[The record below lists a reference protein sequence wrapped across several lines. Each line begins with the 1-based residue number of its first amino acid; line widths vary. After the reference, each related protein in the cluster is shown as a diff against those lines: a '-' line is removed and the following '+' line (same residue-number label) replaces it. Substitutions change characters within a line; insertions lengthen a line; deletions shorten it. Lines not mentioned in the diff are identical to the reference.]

1 MCGKLCKCCKICK
14 HCEEYETVDYEYL
27 CPEPAFRCKAKNRDI
42 WFVGL
47 PRPFCDRFETKSE
60 SLNTFSS
67 ELKTLQ
73 DAYENMGSNA
83 ESISKILNS
92 AIMSANEVRNL
103 ASVETTYKTVSDLH
117 ELEDCLELCPVCGEK
132 PRLRKTDILT
142 NDFQEQTIYQI
153 GCMKRCGQ
161 VRSGYNLYSLIESWN
176 RYAEDMTTRPT
187 IKSKT
192 TNCPN
197 CGAPVDIH
205 AEKCAYCDTPYI
217 DSEPEYAQS
226 LDGRRIYFK

>member
-1 MCGKLCKCCKICK
+1 MCGKLCKCCKTCK

-27 CPEPAFRCKAKNRDI
+27 CPEPTFRCKAKNRDI

-83 ESISKILNS
+83 ESVSKVLQS
-92 AIMSANEVRNL
+92 MAATAIEARNL
-103 ASVETTYKTVSDLH
+103 ASVETSYKTVSELH
-117 ELEDCLELCPVCGEK
+117 KLDDCLEPCPVCGEK
-132 PRLRKTDILT
+132 PRLQKTDILT

-161 VRSGYNLYSLIESWN
+161 VYTALDVNVAIAGWN
-176 RYAEDMTTRPT
+176 RYAESLKRPV
-187 IKSKT
+187 IKPKT

-217 DSEPEYAQS
+217 
-226 LDGRRIYFK
+226 

>member
-14 HCEEYETVDYEYL
+14 HYEEYETVDYEYL

-47 PRPFCDRFETKSE
+47 PRPLCKQFEHRVKTPEVFSEAIDKLTK
-60 SLNTFSS
+60 
-67 ELKTLQ
+67 
-73 DAYENMGSNA
+73 AYRDMGSNA
-83 ESISKILNS
+83 ESVSKVLQS
-92 AIMSANEVRNL
+92 MGATAIEARNL
-103 ASVETTYKTVSDLH
+103 ASVETMYKTVSELH
-117 ELEDCLELCPVCGEK
+117 KLDDCLEPCPVCGEK
-132 PRLRKTDILT
+132 PRLQKTDILT

-176 RYAEDMTTRPT
+176 RYAEDITTRPT

-217 DSEPEYAQS
+217 DDRTEYAQT